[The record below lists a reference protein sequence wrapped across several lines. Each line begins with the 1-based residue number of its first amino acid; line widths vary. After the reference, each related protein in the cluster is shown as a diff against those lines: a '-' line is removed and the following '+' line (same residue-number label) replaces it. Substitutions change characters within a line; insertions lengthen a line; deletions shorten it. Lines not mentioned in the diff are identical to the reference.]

1 VIARLDR
8 LLTDP
13 GAGFRL
19 LEVHTLVVLVIA
31 LRLVARDWGS
41 IADRPAALTDGLT
54 VMAWLPPHVPA
65 WVLVSLAVVGVAG
78 AGLVVARTH
87 AHAGFVLAW
96 AAYTV
101 LCALWGSSGKV
112 MHNDVLTVWVGF
124 VLLFARVPRRDEDER
139 RTVAFGW
146 PPRAALVVLGT
157 VYLLTGVQKL
167 RHSGIGW
174 ALGENMSWVLRQGTS
189 PYATELALWVADH
202 DVVARGMATGALLLE
217 LSAPLWLAWRRT
229 RALFVLAVAV
239 MHGSIWLFLG
249 LDYSAWVLTAAAVAV
264 PMSLAPS
271 RRLTD
276 LRLPWPSGPAPG
288 RVSPPA
294 EPSVTALESSV
305 RARESSVTA
314 RESSVAEPEQSVVRS
329 ESSVA
334 EPEQSVVRS
343 EPSVAEPERSVVGSG
358 PPVTEPEPSV
368 AAAGPS
374 YPAGGSH

>member
-264 PMSLAPS
+264 PMSLTPS

-276 LRLPWPSGPAPG
+276 LRLPWRSGPAPG

-294 EPSVTALESSV
+294 EPSVTALEPSV
-305 RARESSVTA
+305 TARESSVTA
-314 RESSVAEPEQSVVRS
+314 RESSVTAR